1 VPKGQSLRGRGTAA
15 LALGAMLSL
24 LLAACSGGDD
34 PTPTPT
40 ATQIPNP
47 IATAT
52 PTATPIDNA
61 SGAFTDLALVV
72 IGPTDGATIQTDAV
86 RMIGTVRQDAVVA
99 VNGSPADVASDGGFA
114 ATVDVAFGINE
125 IEVIATDLTGNIA
138 FEYLVVFRDSSTAG
152 IPLTVSS
159 PTDGMVVSDS
169 AVAVTGTSR
178 QDAIV
183 AVNGAPV
190 TIDASGVFNAT
201 VSLIQGANLV
211 EITATDISGNVTTRS
226 IAVFYQP

>member
-1 VPKGQSLRGRGTAA
+1 
-15 LALGAMLSL
+15 MLSL

-40 ATQIPNP
+40 ATQVPNP

-52 PTATPIDNA
+52 PTVTPIDNS

-72 IGPTDGATIQTDAV
+72 VGPADGTTIQTDAV
-86 RMIGTVRQDAVVA
+86 RVIGTVRQDAVVA
-99 VNGSPADVASDGGFA
+99 VNGSPAEVASDGGFA

-125 IEVIATDLTGNIA
+125 IEVIATDLTGNVA
-138 FEYLVVFRDSSTAG
+138 SQYLVVFRDSSTAG
-152 IPLTVSS
+152 VPLAVSS
-159 PTDGMVVSDS
+159 PTDGMIVGDPTVT
-169 AVAVTGTSR
+169 VTGTSR

-190 TIDASGVFNAT
+190 SIDASGAFNAT
-201 VSLIQGANLV
+201 VSLVQGANLV
-211 EITATDISGNVTTRS
+211 EITATDIAGNVNTRS